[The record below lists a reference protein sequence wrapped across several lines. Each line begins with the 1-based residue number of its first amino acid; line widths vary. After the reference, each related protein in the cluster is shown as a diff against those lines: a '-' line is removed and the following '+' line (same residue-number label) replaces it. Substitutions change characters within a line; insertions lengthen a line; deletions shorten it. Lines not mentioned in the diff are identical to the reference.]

1 MRFCSSAMICLRPL
15 FILSASAMS
24 SVDSNSTVRVL
35 RESTFGP
42 FMGRPEGPRYHGRPE
57 GLRNDGSL
65 TASLKL
71 RRSTV
76 ALANV
81 EGLRYAIGRANVN
94 GSAALEGGTSDTAAG
109 RSMHHAVDDVV
120 DAEFV
125 RLVRFVDRLQSG
137 IGKLPVFRD
146 VGVEIDHRH
155 QPLVRIVVLE
165 NPAEDRLAGVVVLR
179 HDVEVVD
186 LEERMENRMAGV
198 EIDEAGAG
206 QHAQHLCLEAV
217 PAAAPRRKIVEDD
230 ESALLQPGAE
240 RRRLAVGQLQKPRLR
255 HVRHRMPEQI
265 GIVEADDVAL
275 VHVRAEIR
283 QLVHDLHEM
292 TLAGRVVVR
301 PGNPLVHVVDGR
313 AVAQAHEGEAPV
325 VRHVRLHRFGAAP
338 RATEAAALGLGRHG
352 GKQRHAQQ
360 NHNAHKAHT
369 HLCGAGVLCG
379 SHCRSFLACRS
390 RIAFVF
396 SASWVSSFSIC
407 ASYCAA
413 SIDGFISRSA
423 AIWRSMASRSST
435 SARTSGSEVSTF
447 AAACAGARNSAEASD
462 PFTPSSS
469 VACSDSS
476 SPSCSN
482 VLTTLAFAYSNA
494 SAIETRP
501 LRSRS
506 AGSSVNA

>member
-1 MRFCSSAMICLRPL
+1 MMRFCSSAMICLRPL

-42 FMGRPEGPRYHGRPE
+42 FMGRPAGPRYHGRPE
-57 GLRNDGSL
+57 GLRNDGRL

-71 RRSTV
+71 RRSTA

-81 EGLRYAIGRANVN
+81 EGLRYAIGRANGN

-217 PAAAPRRKIVEDD
+217 PAAA
-230 ESALLQPGAE
+230 
-240 RRRLAVGQLQKPRLR
+240 
-255 HVRHRMPEQI
+255 
-265 GIVEADDVAL
+265 
-275 VHVRAEIR
+275 
-283 QLVHDLHEM
+283 
-292 TLAGRVVVR
+292 
-301 PGNPLVHVVDGR
+301 R
-313 AVAQAHEGEAPV
+313 AVAQAPDGEAPV

-360 NHNAHKAHT
+360 NHNAHNAHTAHT
-369 HLCGAGVLCG
+369 HLYGPGVLCG

-423 AIWRSMASRSST
+423 AICRSMASRSST

-494 SAIETRP
+494 
-501 LRSRS
+501 
-506 AGSSVNA
+506 